1 MRYKYKQSLFTI
13 LLFGA
18 ICLVDAAT
26 IIKVIV
32 DWVNGKTF
40 NVAVNI
46 ITLVLCVLVVVPI
59 VMTLTTRY
67 KISAEHLN
75 MYLGIINLT
84 KNKIQT
90 SNIVYVV
97 RRKNQLFV
105 AYVDKNYSSELVTM
119 QIVILQKEFDS
130 FANQLKKVNS
140 NIAYIEE
147 D

>member
-90 SNIVYVV
+90 SNIVYVA

-105 AYVDKNYSSELVTM
+105 WHCCRFCSLPPAQALQTGSSASCPATM
-119 QIVILQKEFDS
+119 RS
-130 FANQLKKVNS
+130 GA
-140 NIAYIEE
+140 
-147 D
+147 